1 VESISLH
8 KETHLVA
15 RIGWLRAAV
24 LGANDGLIST
34 ASLIMGVAAASA
46 SKGDIVIAGVAG
58 LFAGALSM
66 AAGEYV
72 SVSSQADT
80 EVADIARE
88 TKELKDNPEFE
99 INELTDIYEKRGL
112 DKELARKVAEQLTKK
127 DALLTHAR
135 DELGITDFSKANPIQ
150 AAITSAITF
159 TIGAALPLLMVLISP
174 IEMITTTVSVASLF
188 FLSVLGA
195 VGAKA
200 GKANILKATIRVTF
214 WGAFAMAVTA
224 IIGKLFGAVV

>member
-1 VESISLH
+1 MESISLH

>member
-1 VESISLH
+1 M
-8 KETHLVA
+8 
-15 RIGWLRAAV
+15 

-46 SKGDIVIAGVAG
+46 SKGDIVIADVAG

-80 EVADIARE
+80 EAADIAQE